1 MSRLDLTNPTI
12 DDSSTIEIQ
21 KQFSFSDI
29 LNPNE
34 QFEINL
40 DQVEDKELEEIKEKM
55 KQMEEEALQLKEM
68 QNEVE
73 KQMEIA
79 TKSSIQSFPT
89 LEEKMEIDTRSVYI
103 GNVDYSTTGEELGS
117 HFQDCGAVVR
127 VTINYDK
134 HSGAPKG
141 YAYIEFAER
150 IGAVNALALD
160 ESLFKGRQLKV
171 LSKRT
176 NLPGISQARGRSRRP
191 RRSRGYFGYRGT
203 RTRGRS
209 KRPWYSPY

>member
-1 MSRLDLTNPTI
+1 MSGEPINK
-12 DDSSTIEIQ
+12 STIESPSNQ
-21 KQFSFSDI
+21 EVHNPMSFH
-29 LNPNE
+29 
-34 QFEINL
+34 EINPSKDQFDIVL
-40 DQVEDKELEEIKEKM
+40 DQPEDKELEEIKEKM

-141 YAYIEFAER
+141 YAYIEFAEKT
-150 IGAVNALALD
+150 GAINAVALD

-176 NLPGISQARGRSRRP
+176 NLPGISHTRGRSRRP
-191 RRSRGYFGYRGT
+191 RRSRGFFGYRST
-203 RTRGRS
+203 RSRGRS
-209 KRPWYSPY
+209 KRSWYSPY

>member
-1 MSRLDLTNPTI
+1 MSNTDLSLAT
-12 DDSSTIEIQ
+12 Q
-21 KQFSFSDI
+21 KQFSISEILPPSD
-29 LNPNE
+29 
-34 QFEINL
+34 QFEISL
-40 DQVEDKELEEIKEKM
+40 EQVEDKELEEIKEKM

-150 IGAVNALALD
+150 DGAVNALALD

-171 LSKRT
+171 VSKRT

-191 RRSRGYFGYRGT
+191 RRSRGFFGYRGS
-203 RTRGRS
+203 RVRGRS